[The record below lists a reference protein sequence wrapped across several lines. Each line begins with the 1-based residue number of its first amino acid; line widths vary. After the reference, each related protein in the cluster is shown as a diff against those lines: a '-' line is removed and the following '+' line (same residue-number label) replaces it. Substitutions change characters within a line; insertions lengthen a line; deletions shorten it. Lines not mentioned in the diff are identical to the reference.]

1 MQTRELIQNLT
12 RPLARG
18 PARKLQLVSIA
29 GNKQQAAK
37 QLKNVCDSVA
47 SNLEMPLIIAAR
59 LSATKEALEHET
71 DIAVKISPYNCTRTS
86 CK

>member
-1 MQTRELIQNLT
+1 MQTRELIVIQNLT

-18 PARKLQLVSIA
+18 PARKLQLGSIA

-47 SNLEMPLIIAAR
+47 SNLEMPLITR
-59 LSATKEALEHET
+59 SAHQCYKGSIGA
-71 DIAVKISPYNCTRTS
+71 
-86 CK
+86 